1 MTHIR
6 VLGLNFLAHG
16 SQDLYPTYLQMTKN
30 FDSYHSTIAT
40 VIGSCGGIAYAFHP
54 SDLTKTHAYIL
65 NRLIEW
71 WGDCRHSIAVH
82 QLPSHHRHWHSVCRC
97 LYPALD
103 PAQHVRRAFCRSV
116 LAPIR
121 CARSV
126 GRHPNSVRRDEPT
139 WLPHDVPRRHL
150 ANRKHTAAASLHTWT
165 IIG

>member
-16 SQDLYPTYLQMTKN
+16 SQDLYPTYLQTTKN
-30 FDSYHSTIAT
+30 IDSYHSTVAT
-40 VIGSCGGIAYAFHP
+40 IIGSCGGIAYACHP
-54 SDLTKTHAYIL
+54 SEKTHAYIL

-71 WGDCRHSIAVH
+71 RGDCWHGIAVH
-82 QLPSHHRHWHSVCRC
+82 RSPSHHRHCRSVCGC